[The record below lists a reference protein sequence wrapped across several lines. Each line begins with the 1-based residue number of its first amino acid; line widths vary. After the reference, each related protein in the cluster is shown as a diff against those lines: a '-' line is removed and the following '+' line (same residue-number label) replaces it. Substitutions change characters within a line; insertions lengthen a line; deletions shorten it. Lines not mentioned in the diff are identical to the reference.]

1 MFNTFDSDSEEE
13 YDDILGQIFFNKYH
27 CIKKLGEGSFGQI
40 YEANY
45 KKEKY
50 ALKFEERKKDYNLLQ
65 NEAAIMNYL
74 KGPNIPF
81 VKSYGFNNKYNILV
95 MQLLGKSLEELLMER
110 KNFSLKT
117 VCMLGYQM
125 INTLEF
131 IHERHIL
138 HRDVKP
144 DNFVMGLDE
153 LSENVYLIDFGL
165 AKKYRSMTTLIQYPL
180 TKKDKLTGT
189 ARYASINAL
198 KGYEHSRRDELES
211 VGYILV
217 YFLKGKLPWQRIKAN
232 TKEEKYKKILEK
244 KIEIS
249 SNELCKGL
257 PKEFEN
263 FLEYTKQLKYE
274 ERPNYNILR
283 KFLDNIMKRKN
294 YNYDYIYDWT
304 TLEEKEFRKHNRTK
318 TEPTGETMSFN
329 ENEQQIY
336 YNEDTINNNI
346 YHIER
351 NNKLFEN
358 KFENKF
364 ENNRFEN
371 KETAICSCFI
381 F

>member
-358 KFENKF
+358 KFEN
-364 ENNRFEN
+364 NRFEN
-371 KETAICSCFI
+371 KETAICSCLI

>member
-358 KFENKF
+358 KFEN
-364 ENNRFEN
+364 NRFEN

>member
-144 DNFVMGLDE
+144 DNFVMGLNE

-358 KFENKF
+358 KFEN
-364 ENNRFEN
+364 NRFEN

>member
-1 MFNTFDSDSEEE
+1 MFNTFDIDSEEE

-50 ALKFEERKKDYNLLQ
+50 ALKFEERKKDHNLLQ

-274 ERPNYNILR
+274 ERPNYNKLR
-283 KFLDNIMKRKN
+283 KLLDNIMKRKN

-358 KFENKF
+358 KFEN
-364 ENNRFEN
+364 NRFEN
-371 KETAICSCFI
+371 KETAICSCLI

>member
-144 DNFVMGLDE
+144 DNFVMGLNE

-358 KFENKF
+358 KFENNK
-364 ENNRFEN
+364 FEN

>member
-336 YNEDTINNNI
+336 YNEDTINDNI

-351 NNKLFEN
+351 NNKL
-358 KFENKF
+358 FENKF

>member
-125 INTLEF
+125 INILEF

-358 KFENKF
+358 KFEN
-364 ENNRFEN
+364 NRFEN

>member
-283 KFLDNIMKRKN
+283 KLLDNIMKRKN

-304 TLEEKEFRKHNRTK
+304 TLEEKEFRKHNRIK
-318 TEPTGETMSFN
+318 TEQTGETMSFN

-336 YNEDTINNNI
+336 YNEDTINDNI

-351 NNKLFEN
+351 NNKLFD
-358 KFENKF
+358 NKF